1 MNTVCLCISSI
12 FYFADADGS
21 YDISEHFCSVDTFL
35 WRYRTYFILFC
46 SGYAIRAKF
55 AQPRIENMIY
65 AFPTQSPV
73 LAATEQLFGDRILIF
88 SKNEYA
94 MKKTAW

>member
-1 MNTVCLCISSI
+1 
-12 FYFADADGS
+12 
-21 YDISEHFCSVDTFL
+21 
-35 WRYRTYFILFC
+35 
-46 SGYAIRAKF
+46 
-55 AQPRIENMIY
+55 MIY

-73 LAATEQLFGDRILIF
+73 LAATEQLFGDRILII